1 MSDEGAPVSVSG
13 RSAGFEGVAF
23 GRTFKWLAAG
33 ALLYAL
39 LLLVAM
45 AGSRNDT
52 TWLIVGPS
60 LYLTPLF
67 GLPYVVASFD
77 LPGRTRRLVYFL
89 LCVPLA
95 YAGAKY
101 LTLNYAT
108 EHFDLF
114 EPGRDLRADLIA
126 GALGGLAGAAFA
138 FALLAL
144 VGLVPRRRSST
155 PVLCLGALLLS
166 AAGAAGMA
174 AGLYWTDAL
183 LDAGRHASRI
193 IIWYEVLHFPWQ
205 LLFALLLAFTMR
217 RKRTS
222 AEPAPLASAPP
233 PPVET
238 GSDSQA
244 VAERMRGSIS
254 AE

>member
-1 MSDEGAPVSVSG
+1 MSDEGAPVSVSE
-13 RSAGFEGVAF
+13 RNAGFEGVPF
-23 GRTFKWLAAG
+23 WRTLKWLGAG

-45 AGSRNDT
+45 AGSSNDT

-60 LYLTPLF
+60 LYLTPVF

-114 EPGRDLRADLIA
+114 EPGRDLKVDLIA
-126 GALGGLAGAAFA
+126 GALGGLAGAALA
-138 FALLAL
+138 FGSKVAATPAARNDRRGIAASDMAGEVEHVEIPRVAFGHALE
-144 VGLVPRRRSST
+144 VRRERLGNDQRHQLFVAAAVRAERPGQLREVVMLGRSAQH
-155 PVLCLGALLLS
+155 PI
-166 AAGAAGMA
+166 
-174 AGLYWTDAL
+174 
-183 LDAGRHASRI
+183 AGRQHK
-193 IIWYEVLHFPWQ
+193 Q
-205 LLFALLLAFTMR
+205 
-217 RKRTS
+217 
-222 AEPAPLASAPP
+222 
-233 PPVET
+233 
-238 GSDSQA
+238 
-244 VAERMRGSIS
+244 VADPILR
-254 AE
+254 

>member
-1 MSDEGAPVSVSG
+1 MSDEGAPVSVSE
-13 RSAGFEGVAF
+13 RNAGFEGVPF
-23 GRTFKWLAAG
+23 WRTLKWLGAG

-45 AGSRNDT
+45 AGSSNDT

-60 LYLTPLF
+60 LYLTPVF

-114 EPGRDLRADLIA
+114 EPGRDLKVDLIA
-126 GALGGLAGAAFA
+126 GALGGLAGAALA
-138 FALLAL
+138 FALLTV

-155 PVLCLGALLLS
+155 VVLCLGALLLS

-205 LLFALLLAFTMR
+205 LLFALLLAFAMR
-217 RKRTS
+217 RNRTR
-222 AEPAPLASAPP
+222 AAAALPDPAPPL
-233 PPVET
+233 PVEA

-244 VAERMRGSIS
+244 VAERMRASN
-254 AE
+254 